1 VGIDLL
7 NYEKIQKFFYFF
19 SSKIHKF
26 YLTAFF
32 FALDSSSENLSDLSE
47 KKRKFLNSK
56 INILSKEKTK
66 KSNSAKDKCLILAE
80 IYNMQK
86 LTKDV
91 GVYEIKL
98 NPKNQNPIESFEFDK
113 LSIYM
118 KEHRDIF
125 EAVKEEVKEEPSS
138 TFKLSLNENELTAK
152 NDVILPYLRNSGNE
166 KKDNIITIDQED
178 LNELYEEDPDGD
190 LDI

>member
-1 VGIDLL
+1 MNI
-7 NYEKIQKFFYFF
+7 Y
-19 SSKIHKF
+19 
-26 YLTAFF
+26 F
-32 FALDSSSENLSDLSE
+32 FALDSSSENLNEHSE

-56 INILSKEKTK
+56 INILSVEKTK
-66 KSNSAKDKCLILAE
+66 KNNSAKDKCLIFAE

-86 LTKDV
+86 LTKDI
-91 GVYEIKL
+91 GIYEIKL
-98 NPKNQNPIESFEFDK
+98 NPKNINPIESFEFDK

-125 EAVKEEVKEEPSS
+125 ESVKEEIKEEPST
-138 TFKLSLNENELTAK
+138 TFKLSLNEKELNAK
-152 NDVILPYLRNSGNE
+152 NEVILPYLRNSGNE

>member
-1 VGIDLL
+1 
-7 NYEKIQKFFYFF
+7 
-19 SSKIHKF
+19 
-26 YLTAFF
+26 
-32 FALDSSSENLSDLSE
+32 
-47 KKRKFLNSK
+47 
-56 INILSKEKTK
+56 
-66 KSNSAKDKCLILAE
+66 
-80 IYNMQK
+80 MQK